1 MSTAVKSEKLKIR
14 YKPARLRA
22 SLLFLSLFTIHFSLL
37 SAGCGFHLR
46 GAVPEEIPPVL
57 REMRVVVPGS
67 QLAYDPLKLEVQDVL
82 RNQPGITLVEK
93 GEVPTLVLMRERF
106 DRQVLTVSSAGKA
119 REFQLRY
126 EVSFQLHDAEGGN
139 SRRRKHCA
147 CSATISTTRTSRSPS
162 DRVEQELRESM
173 RRDAAQQ
180 ILRRLVKLKMLDAE
194 RKIQ

>member
-1 MSTAVKSEKLKIR
+1 MRTVVKSAQ
-14 YKPARLRA
+14 ARPRV
-22 SLLFLSLFTIHFSLL
+22 LFLFFSLFTIHFSLFL
-37 SAGCGFHLR
+37 SGCGFHLR

-57 REMRVVVPGS
+57 REMRVVAPGS

-119 REFQLRY
+119 RGFLLRY
-126 EVSFQLHDAEGGN
+126 EVSFQLHDAEGGEITALQTLRLQRDYFYDPN
-139 SRRRKHCA
+139 IA
-147 CSATISTTRTSRSPS
+147 FAQ

-180 ILRRLVKLKMLDAE
+180 ILRRLVKLKVQDAE
-194 RKIQ
+194 